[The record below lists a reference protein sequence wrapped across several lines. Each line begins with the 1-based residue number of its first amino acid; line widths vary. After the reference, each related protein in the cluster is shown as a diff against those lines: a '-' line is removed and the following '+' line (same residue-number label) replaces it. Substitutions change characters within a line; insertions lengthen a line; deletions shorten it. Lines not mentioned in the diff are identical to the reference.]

1 MCSEGR
7 REIARDIGRFPRGR
21 QGPDDETNARFA
33 AAAASSAVCSALVI
47 ASFANGL
54 DLLGQSADESAVWAG
69 AVN

>member
-1 MCSEGR
+1 MCS
-7 REIARDIGRFPRGR
+7 
-21 QGPDDETNARFA
+21 A
-33 AAAASSAVCSALVI
+33 AAAASSAVCPAVVI